1 MGRRASAPEVEPY
14 LAAVAVETLADEIRR
29 DGAPADARGAATVRL
44 EAGEA
49 RIALR
54 RAEGRLSP

>member
-1 MGRRASAPEVEPY
+1 MWIDGLADGSLDAY
-14 LAAVAVETLADEIRR
+14 LGSVATETLADDVQRGPAP
-29 DGAPADARGAATVRL
+29 DGVPTATVRL

-54 RAEGRLSP
+54 RAGDA